1 MTEVLHVVA
10 VVLTGLSAGLFAT
23 FSYVVMPGL
32 RRADD
37 ETFVQAMRSI
47 NIAILNPVFAVVFGG
62 AAVALVAALVAAW
75 STDAR
80 AWLLAALLL
89 YVAGAFVVTGAVNI
103 PLNDALE
110 SGSGA
115 PVALREAFES
125 RWVAVNHV
133 RSALTVAA
141 FACATIGL
149 AV

>member
-1 MTEVLHVVA
+1 MTEVLYVVA
-10 VVLTGLSAGLFAT
+10 VVLAGLSAGLFAT

-62 AAVALVAALVAAW
+62 AAVALVAALVATW

-80 AWLLAALLL
+80 GWLIAALLL
-89 YVAGAFVVTGAVNI
+89 YVVGAFVVTGAVNI

-115 PVALREAFES
+115 PAALREAFES
-125 RWVAVNHV
+125 RWVVFNHV
-133 RSALTVAA
+133 RSVLTVVA